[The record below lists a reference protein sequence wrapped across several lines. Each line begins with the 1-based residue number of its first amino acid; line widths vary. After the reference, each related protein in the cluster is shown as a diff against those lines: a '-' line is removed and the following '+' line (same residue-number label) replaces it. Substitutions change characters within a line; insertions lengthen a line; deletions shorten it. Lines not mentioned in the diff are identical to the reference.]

1 MGIYM
6 KVVLSINVGVS
17 SQQKVL
23 ATDRMLPLGLG
34 TLSAFCIWPQL
45 VTASESFKYGFPSP
59 PPFI

>member
-23 ATDRMLPLGLG
+23 ATDRMLPLGLR
-34 TLSAFCIWPQL
+34 TLSAFCIWPH
-45 VTASESFKYGFPSP
+45 
-59 PPFI
+59 IH